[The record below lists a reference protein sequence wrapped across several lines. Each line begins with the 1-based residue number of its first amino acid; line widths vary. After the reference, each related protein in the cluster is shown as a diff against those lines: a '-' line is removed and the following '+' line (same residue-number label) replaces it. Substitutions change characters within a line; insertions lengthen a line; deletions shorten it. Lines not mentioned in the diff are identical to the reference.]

1 MRFSGQG
8 NTYGC
13 AQTPLVSS
21 AMPHSVSASR
31 SRLLRAAA
39 VLFVL
44 IASGC
49 AGSPGPT
56 DASTGGASSRP
67 HSTAS
72 VKIVEP
78 SVGAQLA
85 DPSLHV
91 KLELAGGVIVPQTT
105 KAIKPNEGH
114 IHLSLD
120 GQVVSMA
127 YGLEQDLQAAKG
139 KHLLQAEFV
148 AGDHAPFS
156 PRVIATTPFEVK

>member
-1 MRFSGQG
+1 MSH
-8 NTYGC
+8 
-13 AQTPLVSS
+13 A
-21 AMPHSVSASR
+21 VSACR
-31 SRLLRAAA
+31 SKVLRAAA
-39 VLFVL
+39 VAFVL
-44 IASGC
+44 LAAGC

-56 DASTGGASSRP
+56 GVSTGGTSLRP

-72 VKIVEP
+72 VKIIEP
-78 SVGAQLA
+78 AVGALLA
-85 DPSLHV
+85 GPSLHV